1 MKKVAI
7 SVAIVI
13 SVLLIAT
20 LALPLLFKDRIVA
33 EIKKVA
39 NEHLLA
45 KVDFGDFDLTIIRS
59 FPDLTL
65 CMNDLSVTGIEQ
77 FEGDTL
83 LYAGELSVRLDL
95 MSVIRGGN
103 IRIATVG
110 LNKGLVNLLVQKDG
124 KANWDITKP
133 APSGVTAPASSFD
146 VSLKSYQLDQCE
158 IRYLD
163 ESAGIRVL
171 MKRVMHSGSGNF
183 SEDLFTLSTTSSIE
197 RINVW
202 YHGIKYLSEVQ
213 AALLADL
220 EMDMQRSKYTFKKNE
235 LKLNDLSIGFNGYVA
250 MPDDAVEMDVKFVSG
265 SNDFR
270 SFISLIPAIY
280 HHQFSDLNSSGTL
293 AFNGFVKG
301 IYGETSMPGYGVK
314 LAIKNGMFQY
324 SGLPAA
330 VKNVQVDLDVN
341 NPDGIPDHTIIN
353 LRQLHAEI
361 GNDPFDAHLFV
372 STPVSD
378 AHFNGAAKGKINLDN
393 ISKIVPLEKGVSLSG
408 LLLADLTVK
417 GRMSSIERKRF
428 EELTA
433 AGNLSLTDA
442 KYAAP
447 GYTNGISVNRF
458 VLNFNPRHVALS
470 QCDLKIGHSDLRAIG
485 TLDNLPAYYFR
496 DEPLKGTLS
505 IRLNLLD
512 LNELLPSAAPAQQA
526 ETASA
531 STTIAAVEIP
541 SHVDFDLAASI
552 TKLLYEDLMI
562 QDLEGKVRMHDA
574 MLEME
579 GLSFNT
585 LGGSV
590 NMNGSYAS
598 TQPDQPAITYKL
610 SVKNADI
617 AQSVKAFE
625 MLKSMAPIAER
636 CSGKVS
642 ADFTIKG
649 RLDAQMNPVLN
660 TLTGSG
666 ALKTGNVLLTNF
678 EPVSKIADALK
689 MPQYKQLAL
698 DDVSIFFS
706 FRDGRVAIE
715 PFQANLSG
723 SKATIAGSHGF
734 DQTINYT
741 INLSIPKA
749 QLGTQA
755 MGVMNGLMTGA
766 GKVTGSSYTLP
777 DPVDVKILI
786 GGTVTKP
793 VVKTGLKDAALSIAE
808 TVQEEV
814 KAVVEEKID
823 EEKAEA
829 RAQADKLISD
839 AEQQA
844 KVLHDAA
851 VVNAAKLSKEGYAA
865 ADNLIAQAKDPISK
879 AAAKVAADKLKK
891 ETDAK
896 AAQLIRSADEQGQK
910 LIDEAKRQSEELL
923 K

>member
-1 MKKVAI
+1 MKKVI
-7 SVAIVI
+7 LSVAIII
-13 SVLLIAT
+13 SMLVIAT

-39 NEHLLA
+39 NEQLLA
-45 KVDFGDFDLTIIRS
+45 KVDFGDFDLTIFRS

-65 CMNDLSVTGIEQ
+65 CMNDLSVVGIEQ

-95 MSVIRGGN
+95 MSVIRGGSM
-103 IRIATVG
+103 RIVSVG

-133 APSGVTAPASSFD
+133 APSAGTAPVSSFD
-146 VSLKSYQLDQCE
+146 VSLKSYKLDQCE

-163 ESAGIRVL
+163 ESAGMRVF
-171 MKRVMHSGSGNF
+171 MKELMHSGSGNF
-183 SEDLFTLSTTSSIE
+183 SESLFTLSTTSSIE
-197 RINVW
+197 RVNIW

-213 AALLADL
+213 AELLADL
-220 EMDMQRSKYTFKKNE
+220 EMDMQKSKYTFKENQ
-235 LKLNDLSIGFNGYVA
+235 LKLNDLSIGFDGFVA
-250 MPDDAVEMDVKFVSG
+250 IPDEAVEMDVEFVSG
-265 SNDFR
+265 SNTFS

-280 HHQFSDLNSSGTL
+280 HHQFNDLKSSGTL

-301 IYGETSMPGYGVK
+301 VYSETSMPGYGVK

-324 SGLPAA
+324 PSLPAA

-341 NPDGIPDHTIIN
+341 NPDGIPDHTIFN

-361 GNDPFDAHLFV
+361 GNDPFDAHLLV

-378 AHFNGAAKGKINLDN
+378 AHFNGAAKGKINLGN
-393 ISKIVPLEKGVSLSG
+393 ISKIVPLEKGVSISG
-408 LLLADLTVK
+408 LLLADLTAQ
-417 GRMSSIERKRF
+417 GRMSSIEKKRY
-428 EELTA
+428 EEMTA
-433 AGNLSLTDA
+433 AGSLSLTDA

-447 GYTNGISVNRF
+447 GYPNGISVNRL
-458 VLNFNPRHVALS
+458 VLNFNPRQVALS
-470 QCDLKIGHSDLRAIG
+470 QCDLKIGNSDLRANG

-505 IRLNLLD
+505 IRSGLLD
-512 LNELLPSAAPAQQA
+512 LNELLPSSAPVQHA

-531 STTIAAVEIP
+531 STAITAVEIP
-541 SHVDFDLAASI
+541 SHVDFDLTASI
-552 TKLLYEDLMI
+552 TKLLYEDLII

-579 GLSFNT
+579 GISFNT

-590 NMNGSYAS
+590 KMNGSYAS

-617 AQSVKAFE
+617 QLSVKAFE
-625 MLKSMAPIAER
+625 MLKAMAPIAER
-636 CSGKVS
+636 CSGRIS
-642 ADFTIKG
+642 ADFTING

-666 ALKTGNVLLTNF
+666 SLKTGNVVLTNF
-678 EPVSKIADALK
+678 EPVSQMADVLK
-689 MPQYKQLAL
+689 MPQYKQLSL
-698 DDVSIFFS
+698 NDVSLIFS
-706 FRDGRVAIE
+706 FRDGRVAME

-723 SKATIAGSHGF
+723 SKATIKGSHGF

-741 INLSIPKA
+741 VNLSIPKA

-755 MGVMNGLMTGA
+755 IGVMNGMLTSA
-766 GKVTGSSYTLP
+766 GKVSGSSYTIP

-814 KAVVEEKID
+814 KAVVEEKI
-823 EEKAEA
+823 EEGKAEA
-829 RAQADKLISD
+829 KAQADKLISD

-851 VVNAAKLSKEGYAA
+851 VVNAEKLSKEGYAT

-879 AAAKVAADKLKK
+879 AAARVAADKLKK

-896 AAQLIRSADEQGQK
+896 AALLIKSADEQGQK